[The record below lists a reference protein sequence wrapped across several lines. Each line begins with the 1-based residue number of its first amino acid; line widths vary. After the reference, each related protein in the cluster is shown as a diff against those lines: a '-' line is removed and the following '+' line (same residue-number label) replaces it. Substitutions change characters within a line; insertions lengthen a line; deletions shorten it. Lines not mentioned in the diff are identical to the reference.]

1 MKFKIILLLLA
12 LCVAAG
18 MSAQNN
24 EDIVDRVSRAVGV
37 RLPDGYE
44 AKVKEFAMKSR
55 VLEGSGGEFT
65 ERWITGQMK
74 TSWGIDRGNQ
84 LLFVWDA
91 VYEQITKKNF
101 YDGEDGN
108 KARLDEFEKVMDN
121 VEACGKKYKEDFT
134 AHMKQRSAEAERRSA
149 EADRRSAEADRRSA
163 EAEQSM
169 VIMAYF
175 GLEQCVRFYQLYKK
189 NPSTVMPNEISQM
202 KNSTKLTIQDCKEYN
217 IDYYSLLPTE
227 VQSFY
232 DVSPVQQNSI
242 TCDKAKVKILNIVLQ
257 EIVKLYDLYQKAP
270 QAEREIKDIKN
281 YIKQCKRN
289 NIDYKAVL
297 RKELGNDKKVEELLK
312 FYGVE

>member
-1 MKFKIILLLLA
+1 MKIKIILLLLA

-18 MSAQNN
+18 VSAQNN

-44 AKVKEFAMKSR
+44 AKVKEFAAKSELLKR
-55 VLEGSGGEFT
+55 KSAEDFT

-91 VYEQITKKNF
+91 IYEQITKKNF

-121 VEACGKKYKEDFT
+121 VEACGKKYKEEYT

-149 EADRRSAEADRRSA
+149 EYKQQSAEAITS
-163 EAEQSM
+163 SLGNL
-169 VIMAYF
+169 VW
-175 GLEQCVRFYQLYKK
+175 FYKRVQDKARE
-189 NPSTVMPNEISQM
+189 PIPPNEIQEW
-202 KNSTKLTIQDCKEYN
+202 KN
-217 IDYYSLLPTE
+217 
-227 VQSFY
+227 V
-232 DVSPVQQNSI
+232 
-242 TCDKAKVKILNIVLQ
+242 ARKVFSRCNDINLN
-257 EIVKLYDLYQKAP
+257 
-270 QAEREIKDIKN
+270 
-281 YIKQCKRN
+281 
-289 NIDYKAVL
+289 YKAVL

>member
-1 MKFKIILLLLA
+1 MKIKIILLLLA

-44 AKVKEFAMKSR
+44 AKVKEFAAKSELLKR
-55 VLEGSGGEFT
+55 KSAEDFT

-91 VYEQITKKNF
+91 IYEQITKKNF

-149 EADRRSAEADRRSA
+149 EYKQQSAEAERRSAEYKQQSA
-163 EAEQSM
+163 EAITSSLGNL
-169 VIMAYF
+169 VW
-175 GLEQCVRFYQLYKK
+175 FYKRVQDKARE
-189 NPSTVMPNEISQM
+189 PIPPNEIQEW
-202 KNSTKLTIQDCKEYN
+202 KN
-217 IDYYSLLPTE
+217 
-227 VQSFY
+227 V
-232 DVSPVQQNSI
+232 
-242 TCDKAKVKILNIVLQ
+242 ARKVFSRCNDINLN
-257 EIVKLYDLYQKAP
+257 
-270 QAEREIKDIKN
+270 
-281 YIKQCKRN
+281 
-289 NIDYKAVL
+289 YKAVL

-312 FYGVE
+312 FYGGE

>member
-1 MKFKIILLLLA
+1 MKIKTILLLLA

-18 MSAQNN
+18 VSAQNN
-24 EDIVDRVSRAVGV
+24 EDIVDRVSRVVGV

-44 AKVKEFAMKSR
+44 AKVKEFAAKSELLKR
-55 VLEGSGGEFT
+55 KSAEDFT

-108 KARLDEFEKVMDN
+108 KKRLDEFEKVMDN

-149 EADRRSAEADRRSA
+149 EYKQQSAEAK
-163 EAEQSM
+163 QSM

-175 GLEQCVRFYQLYKK
+175 GLEQCVRFYQLYKQ
-189 NPSTVMPNEISQM
+189 NPSAVMPNEISQM
-202 KNSTKLTIQDCKEYN
+202 KNSTKLTIQHCKEFN

-232 DVSPVQQNSI
+232 DVSPVQQNSL

-257 EIVKLYDLYQKAP
+257 EIVKLYDIYQKNP
-270 QAEREIKDIKN
+270 QAELDIHNIKD

-289 NIDYKAVL
+289 NIDYKAIL